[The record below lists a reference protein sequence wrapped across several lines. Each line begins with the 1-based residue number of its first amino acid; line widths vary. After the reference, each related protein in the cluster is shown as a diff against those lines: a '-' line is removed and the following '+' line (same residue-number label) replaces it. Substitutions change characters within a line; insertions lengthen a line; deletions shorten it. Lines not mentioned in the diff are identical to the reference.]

1 MKNRMNCTRTKW
13 RMDELIPF
21 VIYPGTKLLAQQG
34 IESIMYPEQQQRPLP
49 SLLSSSFFYGMGLS
63 FGKLIKRV
71 VHFRTVG
78 FWVMFIVG
86 YMQVQTGEH
95 EDIIVMF
102 KAVILQYEKC
112 CLLTIN
118 WCLMMFI
125 VKCLAVLYFRKIVIY
140 GKGNCGRNNRKKKL
154 LIGIQIK
161 FPRMTPSK

>member
-34 IESIMYPEQQQRPLP
+34 IESIMDPEQQQRPLP
-49 SLLSSSFFYGMGLS
+49 SLLSSSFFYGMFWWINQKSGSFQDGGVLS
-63 FGKLIKRV
+63 NVYSGIYAGSNR
-71 VHFRTVG
+71 G
-78 FWVMFIVG
+78 AWG
-86 YMQVQTGEH
+86 YYSDVQSGYS
-95 EDIIVMF
+95 I
-102 KAVILQYEKC
+102 QYEKC